1 MVNAG
6 LIMTSSGAGAV
17 VGIPLLAVGTICTA
31 YSSGL
36 INIDKNSKKISVN
49 LTQHNAVEFG
59 ISMGLNA
66 YDLGSEYNFINKFVK
81 TKSIIKSIKCIQSEI
96 KRDIQVNVEKLGL
109 AKGYYKYTKNKV
121 IGENKKRIIKEITKS
136 YIVSKE
142 VSFTADILT

>member
-1 MVNAG
+1 MSLFVSDWIQ
-6 LIMTSSGAGAV
+6 LI
-17 VGIPLLAVGTICTA
+17 
-31 YSSGL
+31 
-36 INIDKNSKKISVN
+36 D
-49 LTQHNAVEFG
+49 
-59 ISMGLNA
+59 
-66 YDLGSEYNFINKFVK
+66 FINKFVK